1 MLNTNDILETIQM
14 ITDEHLDVRTVT
26 IPGQKREEFGEDWAE
41 LAFPLALEQCRIEKM
56 RLVFDVDRPV
66 KAVTVEN
73 LRAVPR

>member
-1 MLNTNDILETIQM
+1 MSARLELLVRKNDM
-14 ITDEHLDVRTVT
+14 DVRTVT

-73 LRAVPR
+73 LRAVPK